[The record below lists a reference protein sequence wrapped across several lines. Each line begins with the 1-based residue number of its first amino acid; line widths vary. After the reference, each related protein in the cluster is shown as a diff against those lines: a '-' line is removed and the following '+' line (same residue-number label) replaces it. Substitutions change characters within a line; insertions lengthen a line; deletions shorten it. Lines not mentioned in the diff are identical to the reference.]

1 MDAANFYD
9 KEEIV
14 LPGAL
19 VVGPSWRSVPVPDL
33 PNQCV
38 PESQR
43 NGQLT
48 VANAHC
54 AEPHSVTAGAA
65 AALVLATCSRHFDHH
80 GRAGT

>member
-43 NGQLT
+43 NG
-48 VANAHC
+48 
-54 AEPHSVTAGAA
+54 
-65 AALVLATCSRHFDHH
+65 
-80 GRAGT
+80 